1 MMFNQSLSQ
10 SVDTVLFDLDGTL
23 LDTHLDLVAALNTVL
38 VNHDKAP
45 LPADQLRPFVS
56 KGAMV
61 MVCLAFRCSPKSDEA
76 QHRWLEML
84 DAYETDIA
92 RHTVL
97 FPGMEQVLE
106 KIEANGWKWGIVT
119 NKPGH
124 YTDLLLSELAMPYH
138 PGAVVSGDTLE
149 VKKPDPEPLLFAC
162 SEMGKP
168 ASSCIY
174 VGDDERDIIA
184 GKAAGMLT
192 IAAAYG
198 YIVDE
203 ESPEDWNADAVVSS
217 ASEISTL
224 IGL

>member
-1 MMFNQSLSQ
+1 MIFNQSLSQ

-76 QHRWLEML
+76 RQRWLEML

-106 KIEANGWKWGIVT
+106 KRRKAPRKPRAKRPDIPADHVDHVADMLRKRFGTGVRITPCQTLANGKKAKGTVAIDF
-119 NKPGH
+119 
-124 YTDLLLSELAMPYH
+124 YSSDDLDRILAML
-138 PGAVVSGDTLE
+138 GISGENEL
-149 VKKPDPEPLLFAC
+149 
-162 SEMGKP
+162 
-168 ASSCIY
+168 
-174 VGDDERDIIA
+174 
-184 GKAAGMLT
+184 
-192 IAAAYG
+192 
-198 YIVDE
+198 
-203 ESPEDWNADAVVSS
+203 
-217 ASEISTL
+217 
-224 IGL
+224 